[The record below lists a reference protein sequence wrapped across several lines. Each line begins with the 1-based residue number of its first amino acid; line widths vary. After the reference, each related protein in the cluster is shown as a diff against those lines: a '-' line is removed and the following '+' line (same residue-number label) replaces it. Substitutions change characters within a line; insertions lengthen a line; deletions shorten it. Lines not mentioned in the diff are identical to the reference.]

1 MEPVV
6 CDGLYRELNSLK
18 RRIDNEP
25 DRWEYRK
32 RAINPYECVFSSF
45 SSHHPD
51 SYRNIRHMDDDGEW
65 RVVRQRKN
73 SIKDIHHSTRKNPI
87 KASLSAVHPISR
99 AFFKMTE
106 LSHMVRKDT
115 HPTSA
120 KLFSEPVRVLHL
132 AESPGGFVQ
141 SWRWHREKEGF
152 IDDVTCVTIEKQAGK
167 DPWDRLR
174 EVSRGW
180 KYPPQMIVGDL
191 FDVSVQS
198 AITDRYLDAGVA
210 LVTGDGGFDFSIDYC
225 SQEEQATPLI
235 LAEMIVGLRSLRK
248 DGAFILKVFDVVTLP
263 MLQMLWVFWKC
274 FRSFQLVKPKTSR
287 ACNSER
293 YIVARGFHGMDM
305 NLIRF
310 LHECDAILRSDV
322 RPIRSLFSTGVNS
335 SWDTM
340 DPAFKV
346 GITIVERHMT
356 NQIHTINA
364 ALRIHPDEPEETR
377 KQRENQSIKMSRAWC
392 EYYGIPVAAGYIT
405 VYRPSSGRYTSRQ
418 D

>member
-6 CDGLYRELNSLK
+6 CDKLYRELNSLK

-25 DRWEYRK
+25 EKWEYRK

-45 SSHHPD
+45 GSHHAE
-51 SYRNIRHMDDDGEW
+51 SYRHITAETEW
-65 RVVRQRKN
+65 RVVRNKKSNIRDTRVI
-73 SIKDIHHSTRKNPI
+73 SRKNPI
-87 KASLSAVHPISR
+87 TASLSAINPISR

-106 LSHMVRKDT
+106 LSDMVRKDI
-115 HPTSA
+115 HPTSVS
-120 KLFSEPVRVLHL
+120 LFSEPVRVLHL

-152 IDDVTCVTIEKQAGK
+152 IDDTTCITIEKHPGR

-191 FDVSVQS
+191 FDKSTQTKITERFVEKGA
-198 AITDRYLDAGVA
+198 AI
-210 LVTGDGGFDFSIDYC
+210 VTGDGGFDFSTDYC

-263 MLQMLWVFWKC
+263 MLQALWVFWKC

-287 ACNSER
+287 ACNSEK
-293 YIVARGFHGMDM
+293 YIVARGFRGMNM
-305 NLIRF
+305 NLDKF
-310 LHECDAILRSDV
+310 LHNCEFILSSEV
-322 RPIRSLFSTGVNS
+322 RPIRTLFKSGSNT

-340 DPAFKV
+340 DPAFKS
-346 GITIVERHMT
+346 GIKIIEQHMHK
-356 NQIHTINA
+356 QIYLINE
-364 ALRIHPDEPEETR
+364 ALRIDPDESEETR
-377 KQRENQSIKMSRAWC
+377 NKREKHSIKLSKVWCGQYSIPMSSS
-392 EYYGIPVAAGYIT
+392 YLS
-405 VYRPSSGRYTSRQ
+405 VYRPSLDKCISLR

>member
-6 CDGLYRELNSLK
+6 CDELYRELNSLK

-25 DRWEYRK
+25 DKWEYRK

-45 SSHHPD
+45 GSHYSE
-51 SYRNIRHMDDDGEW
+51 SYRNIRHIDSDSEW
-65 RVVRQRKN
+65 RVVRQRK
-73 SIKDIHHSTRKNPI
+73 SSTKDTPFITHKPPI
-87 KASLSAVHPISR
+87 KASVSAVHPISR

-106 LSHMVRKDT
+106 LSHMIRKDT
-115 HPTSA
+115 HPTSVS
-120 KLFSEPVRVLHL
+120 LFTEPVRVLHL

-152 IDDVTCVTIEKQAGK
+152 IDDAMCVTIEKQAGR

-180 KYPPQMIVGDL
+180 KYPPHMIVGDL
-191 FDVSVQS
+191 FDESIQKK
-198 AITDRYLDAGVA
+198 ITERYLDDGAA
-210 LVTGDGGFDFSIDYC
+210 LVTGDGGFDFSTDYC

-235 LAEMIVGLRSLRK
+235 LAEMIVGIRSLRK

-263 MLQMLWVFWKC
+263 MIQMLWVFWRC

-293 YIVARGFHGMDM
+293 YIVARGFRGIDM
-305 NLIRF
+305 NLMRF
-310 LHECDAILRSDV
+310 LRTCDAILQSDV
-322 RPIRSLFSTGVNS
+322 RPIRTLFSTGVNS

-340 DPAFKV
+340 DASFKT
-346 GITIVERHMT
+346 GIINVERHMT
-356 NQIHTINA
+356 TQIHTINA
-364 ALRIHPDEPEETR
+364 ALRIHPDESEEIR
-377 KQRENQSIKMSRAWC
+377 KQREVKSIKMARAWC
-392 EYYGIPVAAGYIT
+392 EYYGVPIAPGYIT
-405 VYRPSSGRYTSRQ
+405 VYHPSSDKYTVRQ